1 MILQIY
7 LRANETKKKKK
18 KMLYVMRKNIESNV
32 DSV

>member
-7 LRANETKKKKK
+7 LRANETKKKK